1 MLARKADKGL
11 AYARSLTH
19 DVRRRLMK
27 SIKLLLIIVLPIL
40 LVSCGFSIDDER
52 TFKSSDQEH
61 MERLM
66 KLLDQRRVPYE
77 YTDGMIRYKSS
88 VKEEFEKAESAFDST
103 TAIQFI
109 DFEVNS
115 YFHNILDTE
124 GIEYLELDR
133 DGGTWTVWWPESEDR
148 KMKILHQVVE
158 YHFSLMQEEA
168 SDCENESS
176 EAPSN
181 QSLTQDAL
189 NTRAF

>member
-103 TAIQFI
+103 TAVQFI

>member
-11 AYARSLTH
+11 AYARPLTQS
-19 DVRRRLMK
+19 VRRRLMK

-103 TAIQFI
+103 TAVQFI

-124 GIEYLELDR
+124 GIEYLELNR
-133 DGGTWTVWWPESEDR
+133 DGGTWTVWWPDSEDR

>member
-103 TAIQFI
+103 TAVQFI

-176 EAPSN
+176 ETPSN

>member
-1 MLARKADKGL
+1 
-11 AYARSLTH
+11 
-19 DVRRRLMK
+19 MK

-40 LVSCGFSIDDER
+40 LVSCGFSIGGER
-52 TFKSSDQEH
+52 IFKSPDQEH

-66 KLLDQRRVPYE
+66 KLLDQRGVPYK
-77 YTDGMIRYKSS
+77 YSDGMIRYKSS
-88 VKEEFEKAESAFDST
+88 VKEEFEKAERAFDSIT
-103 TAIQFI
+103 TVQFV
-109 DFEVNS
+109 DSEVRR

-148 KMKILHQVVE
+148 KIKILQNVVE
-158 YHFSLMQEEA
+158 YNFTLLQEEA

-181 QSLTQDAL
+181 QSLNLDTP
-189 NTRAF
+189 NRHAF

>member
-1 MLARKADKGL
+1 MLAWVADKDL
-11 AYARSLTH
+11 AYARPLTH
-19 DVRRRLMK
+19 NVRRQVMK
-27 SIKLLLIIVLPIL
+27 SIKLLLIILLPIL
-40 LVSCGFSIDDER
+40 LASCGFSNDEER
-52 TFKSSDQEH
+52 TFKSSDQKH

-77 YTDGMIRYKSS
+77 YTDGIIRYKNSA
-88 VKEEFEKAESAFDST
+88 KEEFERAESAFDST
-103 TAIQFI
+103 TTVQFV
-109 DFEVNS
+109 DTDVNW

-148 KMKILHQVVE
+148 KTKILQQVVE
-158 YHFSLMQEEA
+158 YQFSLLQGEA

-176 EAPSN
+176 DAPST
-181 QSLTQDAL
+181 QSLTHDAL

>member
-1 MLARKADKGL
+1 
-11 AYARSLTH
+11 
-19 DVRRRLMK
+19 MK
-27 SIKLLLIIVLPIL
+27 SIKLLLIIVIPIL
-40 LVSCGFSIDDER
+40 LLSCGFSIGDER

-66 KLLDQRRVPYE
+66 KLLDQRGVPYE

-88 VKEEFEKAESAFDST
+88 VKEEFEKAERAFDST
-103 TAIQFI
+103 TPVQFV
-109 DFEVNS
+109 DSEVRR

-133 DGGTWTVWWPESEDR
+133 NGGTWTVWWPESEDR
-148 KMKILHQVVE
+148 KIKILHQVVE
-158 YHFSLMQEEA
+158 YKFSLMQKEA

-181 QSLTQDAL
+181 QLLNQDTL

>member
-1 MLARKADKGL
+1 
-11 AYARSLTH
+11 
-19 DVRRRLMK
+19 MK
-27 SIKLLLIIVLPIL
+27 SIKLLLIIVIPIL
-40 LVSCGFSIDDER
+40 LLSCGFSIGDER
-52 TFKSSDQEH
+52 IFKSSDQEH

-66 KLLDQRRVPYE
+66 KLLDQRGVPYE

-88 VKEEFEKAESAFDST
+88 VKEEFEKAERAFDST
-103 TAIQFI
+103 TPVQFV
-109 DFEVNS
+109 DSEVRR

-148 KMKILHQVVE
+148 KIKILQNVVE
-158 YHFSLMQEEA
+158 YNFTLLQEEA

-181 QSLTQDAL
+181 QSLNQDAL

>member
-103 TAIQFI
+103 TAVQFI

-148 KMKILHQVVE
+148 KIKILHQIVE
-158 YHFSLMQEEA
+158 YKFSLLQKEA

>member
-103 TAIQFI
+103 TAVQFI

-148 KMKILHQVVE
+148 KIKILHQIVE
-158 YHFSLMQEEA
+158 YKFSLLQKEA

-181 QSLTQDAL
+181 HSL
-189 NTRAF
+189 NR

>member
-1 MLARKADKGL
+1 
-11 AYARSLTH
+11 
-19 DVRRRLMK
+19 MK
-27 SIKLLLIIVLPIL
+27 SITSLLLIVAPIL
-40 LVSCGFSIDDER
+40 LISCGFSISDER

-61 MERLM
+61 MDRLM
-66 KLLDQRRVPYE
+66 KLLDQRGVQYE

-88 VKEEFEKAESAFDST
+88 VKEEFEKAERAFDST
-103 TAIQFI
+103 TSVQFV
-109 DFEVNS
+109 DSEVRR

-133 DGGTWTVWWPESEDR
+133 DGGTWTVWWAESEDH
-148 KMKILHQVVE
+148 KMKILNQVVE
-158 YHFSLMQEEA
+158 YKFSIMQREA

-181 QSLTQDAL
+181 QSLNHDKL